1 MQSYVFYGAVFR
13 ARSPGLLVTKDLTV
27 LGGRWSC
34 KIWSNQ
40 QDVATAINWFMTHTK
55 QSAVQITV

>member
-40 QDVATAINWFMTHTK
+40 QDVATAINWFM
-55 QSAVQITV
+55 